1 MDVLYWH
8 AVFLLNVS
16 RDHAQS
22 ISCRRL
28 ITLPPA
34 EMRVKPCTLQERW
47 PSGMH
52 VNWITIIRFSV
63 DFNYWINLS
72 RASRIP
78 ACYMHVYK
86 MYATE
91 WLLSDACMCIYT
103 AAWYVVQTVKRFFL
117 HKCSNWTVNNYL
129 IMVKYMRYISIA
141 RSGNFQ
147 YNVCVVAETTQVIIK
162 AKFHKYVL
170 SRLYIYYIHKLC
182 WTKRL

>member
-22 ISCRRL
+22 ISCRRW

-52 VNWITIIRFSV
+52 V
-63 DFNYWINLS
+63 
-72 RASRIP
+72 SRIP

-170 SRLYIYYIHKLC
+170 SRLYILYIIYKLC
-182 WTKRL
+182 WTK